1 MTDYLRLSLVAVL
14 LNVVLS
20 HLVPIILPKTN
31 NKYLNEFR
39 HMFEHHKDTLLTS
52 SVIVA
57 VAVVLTVMISHN
69 LPF

>member
-1 MTDYLRLSLVAVL
+1 MTGYLRLTFVAVL
-14 LNVVLS
+14 LNIVLS
-20 HLVPIILPKTN
+20 HLVPMILPKTN
-31 NKYLNEFR
+31 NKHLNEFR
-39 HMFEHHKDTLLTS
+39 HMFVHHKDTLLTS

>member
-39 HMFEHHKDTLLTS
+39 HMFVHHKDTLLTS

>member
-20 HLVPIILPKTN
+20 HLVPIILPKKN

-39 HMFEHHKDTLLTS
+39 HMFVHHKDTLLTS